1 MRKGRVIRAGAAVAT
16 GLLLALAGPAGA
28 ATSRDAVTAKQP
40 YPLKD
45 ATRFVVQGRRDG
57 VGAAGR
63 DGVRCRMPRA
73 TLSLAP
79 RERAIELRELSFN
92 QRTCRATYER
102 GVPPRS
108 AEGPAPEKPRSG
120 EAKRAGDGGAGV
132 HALARGFRYSGYAK
146 AWYWDF
152 RDRKVVNSVRSG
164 ADWNGGRCVGAN
176 NTWFRNFADRSTG
189 WFQFSKR
196 WSSVNDACSYVI
208 SSTNAHFR
216 DRNFTGCSDGPAV
229 DTFFSRVRFVGY
241 PNGGQKASRSSR
253 VEPSCTRRLR
263 AYFALYRGQ
272 APSGP

>member
-1 MRKGRVIRAGAAVAT
+1 MKKGRIVLAGAAMAT
-16 GLLLALAGPAGA
+16 ALLLALAGPGGA

-45 ATRFVVQGRRDG
+45 ATRLVVQGRRDG

-120 EAKRAGDGGAGV
+120 EAKRAGDAGAGV
-132 HALARGFRYSGYAK
+132 HAAARGYRYSGYAK
-146 AWYWDF
+146 AWYWDV
-152 RDRKVVNSVRSG
+152 RARRVVNSVRSG

-253 VEPSCTRRLR
+253 VEPSCRYRLSAR
-263 AYFALYRGQ
+263 FALYRGQ